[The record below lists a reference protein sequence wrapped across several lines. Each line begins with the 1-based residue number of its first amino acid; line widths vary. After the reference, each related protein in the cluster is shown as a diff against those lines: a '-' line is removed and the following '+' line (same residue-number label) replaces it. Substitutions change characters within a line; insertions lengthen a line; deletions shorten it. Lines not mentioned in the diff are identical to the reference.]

1 MGHFVSVHMFSP
13 LLTMVYVVEKTK
25 NKERYE
31 IKKLELEAELK
42 EKAPSKDRAKIN
54 KNKI

>member
-1 MGHFVSVHMFSP
+1 M
-13 LLTMVYVVEKTK
+13 K
-25 NKERYE
+25 

-54 KNKI
+54 KNKV